1 MKSPG
6 DRRLVYSQILR
17 TGQDQEEVRLG
28 ELGGQT
34 NSVNTDFDRM
44 VPLIIIFSCLTTVLV
59 FVMII
64 VTLVKRSSEY
74 SKGSGRPVSDVLSF
88 GSSLHL

>member
-1 MKSPG
+1 MFSQNLVTG
-6 DRRLVYSQILR
+6 DDPERVNLGHVL
-17 TGQDQEEVRLG
+17 EE
-28 ELGGQT
+28 E
-34 NSVNTDFDRM
+34 DKEFKM
-44 VPLIIIFSCLTTVLV
+44 IPLIIIFSCLTTVLV